1 MDVLDD
7 FDLRIRAK
15 FADVCLERSQMHDY
29 QHIGYEFLLANP
41 FSGLFIDMGLG
52 KTVTSATVICD
63 LLANFDND
71 DKVLIIGPLRVAT
84 ATWPDEFKRW
94 RHLAAFNV
102 QVINVEDDDPRL
114 REARLT
120 AVRAS
125 RVDNSDR
132 CMFKSEIEK
141 EAAEAGRRA
150 EAEMRQ
156 TIRKAQATS
165 SASIHIISRDWIE
178 WLVGF
183 YATPTG
189 GSRWPYRTVIVDES
203 SGFKDYTSNRFM
215 ALASIRNTPGL
226 ITRLHILTA
235 TPAAETYEHL
245 FAQIFLLDRGE
256 RFGIHITKFRKRY
269 FTQNRWSLKWE
280 IREGAEEEITAK
292 IADICLVMKA
302 KDYLDM
308 EDPIV
313 VRREVELRPAEREL
327 YDTMA
332 TDMIVKMPDGVKVEA
347 KTAAAL
353 SQKLGQMASGVLYDS
368 QLLPGQDEND
378 PDAKIKINKV
388 YKIHDHKID
397 MLKQIV
403 EESQGQPIMV
413 GYCHRASLDR
423 LKRHF
428 PKAVV
433 MDKAGKCRT
442 KWNKG
447 QIPMLLMHPAS
458 GGHGLNLQDG
468 GHIIVY
474 FDIPWSLELYLQFIG
489 RLARQGQKHQV
500 TVFLIVC
507 KGTMDERVVQALG
520 AKNDA
525 QDLLFKLLQRMRRKF
540 AKMAKAAAAE
550 AIAKALASSKE
561 ETTLFDISNL

>member
-7 FDLRIRAK
+7 FDLRIKAK

-29 QHIGYEFLLANP
+29 QHVGYEFLLANP
-41 FSGLFIDMGLG
+41 YSGLFIDMGLG

-63 LLANFDND
+63 LLANFDSD

-84 ATWPDEFKRW
+84 ATWPDEFRRW
-94 RHLAAFNV
+94 RHLAPFNV
-102 QVINVEDDDPRL
+102 SVVHVDDDDPRL
-114 REARLT
+114 GEARLR
-120 AVRAS
+120 AIRAS
-125 RVDNSDR
+125 RADNENR

-141 EAAEAGRRA
+141 EAAECGRRA
-150 EAEMRQ
+150 EAEMRE
-156 TIRKAQATS
+156 TIRRAQASS
-165 SASIHIISRDWIE
+165 SASIHIVSRDWLE
-178 WLVGF
+178 WLIEY
-183 YATPTG
+183 YAKPGG

-203 SGFKDYTSNRFM
+203 SGFKDYTSNRFK

-245 FAQIFLLDRGE
+245 FAQIFLLDRGD
-256 RFGIHITKFRKRY
+256 RFGIHITKFRKKY
-269 FTQNRWSLKWE
+269 FTENRWTRKWE

-292 IADICLVMKA
+292 IADICMVMKA

-308 EDPIV
+308 EDPIF
-313 VRREVELRPAEREL
+313 VRREVELRPLEREL
-327 YDTMA
+327 YDNMA
-332 TDMIVKMPDGVKVEA
+332 TDMIVNLPDGSRVEA

-353 SQKLGQMASGVLYDS
+353 SQKLLQMSSGVLYDS
-368 QLLPGQDEND
+368 QLLPGEDPDD

-388 YKIHDHKID
+388 HRIHDHKID

-413 GYCHRASLDR
+413 GYSHRASLDR
-423 LKRHF
+423 LMRHF
-428 PKAVV
+428 PKAVK
-433 MDKAGKCRT
+433 MDKTGKCIP
-442 KWNKG
+442 KWKKG

-458 GGHGLNLQDG
+458 GGHGLNLQEG
-468 GHIIVY
+468 GHIVVY

-489 RLARQGQKHQV
+489 RLARQGQTKQV
-500 TVFLIVC
+500 TVFLIIC
-507 KGTMDERVVQALG
+507 KGTLDEQVVRALA

-525 QDLLFKLLQRMRRKF
+525 QDLLFKLLNKMRRKF

-561 ETTLFDISNL
+561 EAEEGDLLDL

>member
-7 FDLRIRAK
+7 FDLRIKAK

-29 QHIGYEFLLANP
+29 QHVGYEFLLANP

-63 LLANFDND
+63 LLAHFDND

-84 ATWPDEFKRW
+84 ATWPDEFRRW
-94 RHLAAFNV
+94 RHLAPFNFS
-102 QVINVEDDDPRL
+102 VIHVDDDDPRIGA
-114 REARLT
+114 ARLA

-125 RVDNSDR
+125 RAENTGR
-132 CMFKSEIEK
+132 AMFKSDIEK
-141 EAAEAGRRA
+141 EAAKAGQRA
-150 EAEMRQ
+150 EADMRN
-156 TIRKAQATS
+156 TIRAEQARS
-165 SASIHIISRDWIE
+165 RASIHIISRDWVE

-183 YATPTG
+183 YATPKR
-189 GSRWPYRTVIVDES
+189 GSNWPYRTVIVDES
-203 SGFKDYTSNRFM
+203 SGFKDYDSKRFM

-235 TPAAETYEHL
+235 TPAAETYESL

-256 RFGIHITKFRKRY
+256 RFGIYITKFRNRY

-308 EDPIV
+308 EEPIY
-313 VRREVELRPAEREL
+313 VRRDVELRPAERLL

-332 TDMIVKMPDGVKVEA
+332 TDMIVKLDDGTKVEA

-353 SQKLGQMASGVLYDS
+353 SQKLGQIASGVLYDS
-368 QLLPGQDEND
+368 QILPGEDPDD
-378 PDAKIKINKV
+378 PDAQIKINKV
-388 YKIHDHKID
+388 YHIHYHKID

-413 GYCHRASLDR
+413 GYSHRASLDR
-423 LKRHF
+423 LQKHF
-428 PKAVV
+428 PKAVK
-433 MDKAGKCRT
+433 MDKAGKVRV
-442 KWNKG
+442 KWNQGK
-447 QIPMLLMHPAS
+447 IPMLLMHPAS

-468 GHIIVY
+468 GHIVVY
-474 FDIPWSLELYLQFIG
+474 FDIPWSLELYQQFIG
-489 RLARQGQKHQV
+489 RLARQGQKYQV

-507 KGTMDERVVQALG
+507 KGTMDERQVEAL
-520 AKNDA
+520 ASKNDA

-550 AIAKALASSKE
+550 AIAKALTSSKGE
-561 ETTLFDISNL
+561 VDLDL

>member
-1 MDVLDD
+1 MDD
-7 FDLRIRAK
+7 FDRRIKGK

-29 QHIGYEFLLANP
+29 QHVGYEFLLANP

-84 ATWPDEFKRW
+84 ATWPDEFCRW
-94 RHLAAFNV
+94 RHLAPFNFS
-102 QVINVEDDDPRL
+102 VIHVDDDDPRL
-114 REARLT
+114 REARLI
-120 AVRAS
+120 AVRSS
-125 RVDNSDR
+125 RADNQNR
-132 CMFKSEIEK
+132 CMFKSEIDK
-141 EAAEAGRRA
+141 EATEAGRRA
-150 EAEMRQ
+150 EAQMRSD
-156 TIRKAQATS
+156 IREEAARS
-165 SASIHIISRDWIE
+165 RASIHIISRDWIE
-178 WLVGF
+178 WLVSF
-183 YATPTG
+183 YANPKG
-189 GSRWPYRTVIVDES
+189 GTRWPYRTVIVDES
-203 SGFKDYTSNRFM
+203 SGFKDYASNRFM

-235 TPAAETYEHL
+235 TPAAETYESL

-256 RFGIHITKFRKRY
+256 RFGIHITKFRKKY
-269 FTQNRWSLKWE
+269 FTENKWTRKWD

-292 IADICLVMKA
+292 IADICMVMKA

-308 EDPIV
+308 EEPIY

-327 YDTMA
+327 YDTMS
-332 TDMIVKMPDGVKVEA
+332 TEMIVNLADGSKVEA

-368 QLLPGQDEND
+368 QILPGQDPDD

-388 YKIHDHKID
+388 HHIHDHKID

-423 LKRHF
+423 LKHHF
-428 PKAVV
+428 PKVVV
-433 MDKAGKCRT
+433 MDKASKCRT

-447 QIPMLLMHPAS
+447 QMPMLLMHPAS
-458 GGHGLNLQDG
+458 GGHGLNLQAG
-468 GHIIVY
+468 GHIVVY
-474 FDIPWSLELYLQFIG
+474 FDIPWSLELYQQFIG
-489 RLARQGQKHQV
+489 RLARQGQTKQV

-507 KGTMDERVVQALG
+507 KGTMDERVVKALG

-525 QDLLFKLLQRMRRKF
+525 QDLLFKLLQSMRRKF
-540 AKMAKAAAAE
+540 AKLAKAAAAE
-550 AIAKALASSKE
+550 AIAKALSNSTE
-561 ETTLFDISNL
+561 EAEGIELDL